1 MSSSTRSATPDLS
14 KFPSKE
20 GKLVEQWKPN
30 ELTNETS
37 VNVGLTQRTNF
48 RTILVVATCTTA
60 MILNVANSAAVFLAL
75 PTMGRDLNIP
85 AYRLQWISSAYS
97 LSSGCLLL
105 FFGRLADL
113 YGRKLIFLLGSAFL
127 TVFGLACGFAKTEV
141 QIDILRGLQGLGGA
155 ACIPAALGILA
166 HAFPPSRTRS
176 IAFATFAAGGPVGA
190 AIGPLIGGL
199 LTQLSAPT
207 WRSTF
212 FFLAGLSALCLV
224 GGLWSFD
231 QDPPSTETDRRID
244 WLGASLVTAG
254 LVLIVFVL
262 SDGSIAPRG
271 WKTGYI
277 IALLVVGVILLVL
290 YIAWEHMLERT
301 HDTGEVRWWAPPPLM
316 RVSIWR
322 RAHGQLAVILAIAF
336 LEWCSFISWVFWIE
350 LYYQT
355 YLQLTPILTMVR
367 LMPMCA
373 TGLLCNMLVALVIG
387 RVPVVYLIATGTA
400 LTAAANVLF
409 AVIDP
414 AAPYWAFG
422 FPAAIVSV
430 VGGDFS
436 FSAGTL
442 FVAKVCLPHEQSVG
456 GALFQTLTQLGGA
469 FGLAISTIVHNARLT
484 RESLV
489 YGVIVNQDGSN
500 APAPAQLLS
509 IRDAMWTGFAF
520 GILGSLL
527 AVAFLRGA
535 GIVGHRED
543 GAEKEDV
550 KGGEKS

>member
-1 MSSSTRSATPDLS
+1 MHGAETPENRSTLQAML
-14 KFPSKE
+14 
-20 GKLVEQWKPN
+20 LV
-30 ELTNETS
+30 T
-37 VNVGLTQRTNF
+37 
-48 RTILVVATCTTA
+48 TCTTA

-113 YGRKLIFLLGSAFL
+113 HGRKLTFLLGSAFL
-127 TVFGLACGFAKTEV
+127 TVLGLACGFAKNEV

-190 AIGPLIGGL
+190 AIGNLIGGF

-212 FFLAGLSALCLV
+212 YFLAGLSALCFV
-224 GGLWSFD
+224 GGLLSFD
-231 QDPPSTETDRRID
+231 RDPPSTEADRRID
-244 WLGASLVTAG
+244 WLGAFLVTAG
-254 LVLIVFVL
+254 LVFIVFVL
-262 SDGSIAPRG
+262 SDGSIAPDG

-277 IALLVVGVILLVL
+277 IALLIVGVLLLAL
-290 YIAWEHMLERT
+290 YVAWEYLLERVQ
-301 HDTGEVRWWAPPPLM
+301 DTGTGGWWSPPPLM
-316 RVSIWR
+316 RVSIWG
-322 RAHGQLAVILAIAF
+322 RAQGQLAVILSIAF

-350 LYYQT
+350 LYYQN

-373 TGLLCNMLVALVIG
+373 TGVLCNLVVALVVG

-400 LTAAANVLF
+400 LTAVANLLF

-414 AAPYWAFG
+414 TAPYWAFG
-422 FPAAIVSV
+422 FPAAVLSV
-430 VGGDFS
+430 TGGDFA

-469 FGLAISTIVHNARLT
+469 FGLAISTIVYNSRLT
-484 RESLV
+484 RVSLE
-489 YGVIVNQDGSN
+489 YGVVVNMDGTN
-500 APAPAQLLS
+500 APAPAQLLA
-509 IRDAMWTGFAF
+509 IKDAMWAGFAF

-527 AVAFLRGA
+527 AISFLRGA
-535 GIVGHRED
+535 GIIGHKGKAQVELK
-543 GAEKEDV
+543 GGSAEAEKL
-550 KGGEKS
+550 